1 VRTLKATIIA
11 CLAAS
16 ISLGTGAVTSSARV
30 PSSAA
35 SPSAAVTAPVTAA
48 APATPLLV
56 GVRAASHRTFDRVVW
71 EFRGGLPKNR
81 SVQYVRE
88 LIADG
93 SGQPVRIAGS
103 AILEL
108 TVSSANAHD
117 ENTGQGTAPSR
128 VVSGL
133 GNVIEVV
140 ESGDFEATVSYGVGL
155 AKRQKFSVTTLRN
168 PSRIVVDVRKDY
180 RQATRK
186 VRLLDEPRFAR
197 GTPPFTRNVNR
208 RVPAAAPAGAAL
220 HQLFAGPTAAE
231 HARGLRTVR
240 SGATGFT
247 RLTVSKS
254 KVARV
259 YLKGGCSSSGS
270 TFTVANLI
278 RPTLKQFA
286 NVRWVKI
293 YDPQGHTEHPT
304 GRRDSIPECLEP

>member
-1 VRTLKATIIA
+1 MRTLRATIVA

-35 SPSAAVTAPVTAA
+35 PPSAAVATA
-48 APATPLLV
+48 APAVPLLV
-56 GVRAASHRTFDRVVW
+56 DVRAASHRTFDRVVW
-71 EFRGGLPKNR
+71 EFVGGVPKTR
-81 SVQYVRE
+81 VVRYVDE
-88 LIADG
+88 LTADG
-93 SGQPVRIAGS
+93 SGEPVRIAGS
-103 AILEL
+103 AILAV
-108 TVSSANAHD
+108 TMFQANAHD
-117 ENTGQGTAPSR
+117 ENTGQATAPSR
-128 VVSGL
+128 VVAGL

-140 ESGDFEATVSYGVGL
+140 ESGDFEATVSYGIGL

-168 PSRIVVDVRKDY
+168 PSRIVIDVRKDY
-180 RQATRK
+180 RQATRT
-186 VRLLDEPRFAR
+186 VRLLDEPRFVA

-208 RVPAAAPAGAAL
+208 RVPAAAPAAAVL
-220 HQLFAGPTAAE
+220 HHMFAGPTRVERAQ
-231 HARGLRTVR
+231 GLRTVR

-247 RLTVSKS
+247 RLTISKS

-259 YLKGGCSSSGS
+259 FLKGGCNSRGS

-278 RPTLKQFA
+278 RPTLKQFGS
-286 NVRWVKI
+286 VRWVKI

>member
-1 VRTLKATIIA
+1 VRTLRATIIA

-16 ISLGTGAVTSSARV
+16 ISLGTGAATSSARV

-35 SPSAAVTAPVTAA
+35 PPSAAVTTA
-48 APATPLLV
+48 APAVPLLV

-71 EFRGGLPKNR
+71 EFRGGLPKSR
-81 SVQYVRE
+81 VVRYVPE

-93 SGQPVRIAGS
+93 SGEPVRIAGS

-108 TVSSANAHD
+108 TVSQANAHD
-117 ENTGQGTAPSR
+117 ENTGRPTAPSR
-128 VVSGL
+128 VVAGL

-168 PSRIVVDVRKDY
+168 PSRIVIDVRKDY
-180 RQATRK
+180 RQATRT
-186 VRLLDEPRFAR
+186 VRLLDEPRFAA

-208 RVPAAAPAGAAL
+208 RVPAAAPAGAVL
-220 HQLFAGPTAAE
+220 HQLFAGPTRAE
-231 HARGLRTVR
+231 RARGLRTVR

-259 YLKGGCSSSGS
+259 YLKGGCNSGGS

-278 RPTLKQFA
+278 RPTLKQFGT
-286 NVRWVKI
+286 VRWVKI
-293 YDPQGHTEHPT
+293 YDPQGRTERPT

>member
-11 CLAAS
+11 CLTAS
-16 ISLGTGAVTSSARV
+16 ISLGTGAVTSSAQV
-30 PSSAA
+30 PSSVAP
-35 SPSAAVTAPVTAA
+35 PSAAVTAA

-81 SVQYVRE
+81 SVRYVRE

-93 SGQPVRIAGS
+93 SGLPVRIAGS

-128 VVSGL
+128 VVAGL

-186 VRLLDEPRFAR
+186 VSLLNAPRFNA

-208 RVPAAAPAGAAL
+208 RVPAAAPAGAVL
-220 HQLFAGPTAAE
+220 HQLFAGPTRAE

-247 RLTVSKS
+247 RLTISKS

-259 YLKGGCSSSGS
+259 YLKGGCNSGGS

-278 RPTLKQFA
+278 RPTLKQFTS
-286 NVRWVKI
+286 VRWVKI
-293 YDPQGHTEHPT
+293 YDPQSHTEHPT

>member
-1 VRTLKATIIA
+1 VRILRATIVA

-16 ISLGTGAVTSSARV
+16 ISVGTGAVTSSARV

-35 SPSAAVTAPVTAA
+35 PPSAAVTAAA
-48 APATPLLV
+48 QATPLLV

-71 EFRGGLPKNR
+71 EFRGGLPKTR
-81 SVQYVRE
+81 VVRYVPE

-93 SGQPVRIAGS
+93 SGEPVRIAGS

-128 VVSGL
+128 VVAGL

-186 VRLLDEPRFAR
+186 VRLLDQPRFAA

-208 RVPAAAPAGAAL
+208 RVPAAAPAGAVL
-220 HQLFAGPTAAE
+220 HQLFAGPTRAE

-247 RLTVSKS
+247 RLTISN

-259 YLKGGCSSSGS
+259 YLKGGCNSGGS

-286 NVRWVKI
+286 SVRWVKI
-293 YDPQGHTEHPT
+293 YDPQGNTERPT